1 MMPLIPTLLQALLP
15 FVESLTVLLR
25 REAKV
30 HHVCGHVVVKENVAR
45 LQVIVDKRRLAM
57 VVQVVKSPRDVEPD
71 VHPLRHSQSPPPQR
85 HVLWFIPM
93 VV

>member
-1 MMPLIPTLLQALLP
+1 MVPLISTLLQALLP
-15 FVESLTVLLR
+15 SVESPIVLLR

-30 HHVCGHVVVKENVAR
+30 HHVRDHVAVKENVAR

-57 VVQVVKSPRDVEPD
+57 VVQEVKSRRDVEPD

-85 HVLWFIPM
+85 HILWFMPM